1 MVAPRTIW
9 ALPLA
14 VFIYKRCCTLNRPE
28 SLNANFRYSCFV
40 NTTAV
45 HVGAGG
51 HHALFLYLVLNG
63 ILARQSY
70 TTFQKQDLNFVT
82 FGVQC
87 YFSKFLLFLG
97 AVTDEKQA
105 VATVFPA
112 VIGNVVALTSDFLP
126 PTFSCGLPEDGRLII
141 PTGQVMPFCFCV
153 KLHRKNTFA
162 VMKKKKKKDY
172 TKNCGWIHGGN
183 MTNCFTKCMDDAGWV
198 CTFSGSSLS
207 LKAALF
213 QPWDTKGACT
223 PAKPWEIN
231 SWRGCL
237 L

>member
-162 VMKKKKKKDY
+162 VMKKKKRRIIQKIVAEYMVETWQTVLPSVWMMLDGSAHSVAVPFPWKQ
-172 TKNCGWIHGGN
+172 H
-183 MTNCFTKCMDDAGWV
+183 CF
-198 CTFSGSSLS
+198 SLGTQKVPVPPQS
-207 LKAALF
+207 HEK
-213 QPWDTKGACT
+213 
-223 PAKPWEIN
+223 
-231 SWRGCL
+231 
-237 L
+237 